1 MRNFF
6 LVLSWLNVFALF
18 SQTKQFDTLI
28 VFNKKYKICSINNVT
43 VGGPILDTIKFCK
56 PSHKTKYKDI
66 LGIDCAEVEG
76 GNTYSTLDHI
86 TVCIKKKMK
95 SEYLPSLLD
104 TIKVNFDSQ
113 NYSEIFLCTD
123 NEKIEVEKLSI
134 KIIALES
141 RRDFKLLHPQKNKK
155 MQDLIDQKLKSNVI
169 ILESIS
175 FIKNNTEYIIPYQF
189 IIKSK

>member
-6 LVLSWLNVFALF
+6 LALSCLSAFALF
-18 SQTKQFDTLI
+18 SQTHQFDTLI

-43 VGGPILDTIKFCK
+43 VGGSILDTIKCCK

-66 LGIDCAEVEG
+66 LAIDCAEVEG

-86 TVCIKKKMK
+86 TVCIKKKTQH
-95 SEYLPSLLD
+95 EYLTSLID
-104 TIKVNFDSQ
+104 TITVDFDHQ
-113 NYSEIFLCTD
+113 NYSEIFLCNNT
-123 NEKIEVEKLSI
+123 EKVEVEKLSI

-169 ILESIS
+169 VLESIS
-175 FIKNNTEYIIPYQF
+175 FIKNNIQYILPYQF